1 MLSPTNEK
9 FSKVLKPQD
18 AAKVLNS
25 NAASVRARMRQG
37 AFIPP
42 IGTACR
48 ISGDRYSYEIYPEKL
63 AEFLNITVEDVHRRL
78 EEGGA
83 K

>member
-1 MLSPTNEK
+1 MN
-9 FSKVLKPQD
+9 KVLRPQD

-25 NAASVRARMRQG
+25 NTASVRARMRQG

-42 IGTACR
+42 IGTACKL
-48 ISGDRYSYEIYPEKL
+48 SGDRYSYEIYPEKL
-63 AEFLNITVEDVHRRL
+63 AEYLNIPVEDVYRRL

-83 K
+83 V